1 MRWII
6 LLSITYNTKLW
17 WVLERAGVIQEE
29 EEETSLR
36 VTRDHC
42 TGHNKP
48 WDEFCCGIL
57 LLSASLFPFPQQP
70 FSFLVP
76 RCKLKQGGTMGAVWG
91 WIWQFCAS
99 LCKSLCFCHSW
110 WMCVIQLYQR
120 NHCRESSCLFIA
132 VTAECW
138 CHSGGGGM
146 SLPHFWLQL
155 QWLLWFLSIFH
166 TMWFAFLLFCF
177 WVKK

>member
-36 VTRDHC
+36 VTRNHC

-48 WDEFCCGIL
+48 WDGFCCGIL

-76 RCKLKQGGTMGAVWG
+76 RCKLKQGGTMGAGFGSFAHPSVNP
-91 WIWQFCAS
+91 
-99 LCKSLCFCHSW
+99 
-110 WMCVIQLYQR
+110 CVSVIRDGCVLF
-120 NHCRESSCLFIA
+120 SSIRGI
-132 VTAECW
+132 TAERALVF
-138 CHSGGGGM
+138 S
-146 SLPHFWLQL
+146 
-155 QWLLWFLSIFH
+155 LLWQPNADATLVVVACHCLISG
-166 TMWFAFLLFCF
+166 CSYNDCCDS
-177 WVKK
+177 